1 MFKEK
6 LYNYRVVV
14 QGQIPKEGQVKKV
27 INVYHVNEGYAK
39 YDACQEWISLTGGD
53 FDYEVIETVCLGE
66 Y

>member
-14 QGQIPKEGQVKKV
+14 QGQIPGEGQISKV

-39 YDACQEWISLTGGD
+39 YDACQKWIDLTGGD
-53 FDYEVIETVCLGE
+53 FDYEVKKIVCLGE